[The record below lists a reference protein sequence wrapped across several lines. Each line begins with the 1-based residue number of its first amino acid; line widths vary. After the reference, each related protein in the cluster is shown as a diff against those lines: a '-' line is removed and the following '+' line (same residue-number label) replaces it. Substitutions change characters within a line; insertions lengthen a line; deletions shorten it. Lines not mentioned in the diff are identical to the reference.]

1 MSPGQPLYAT
11 QFGRISL
18 PWSTEIPPILFLLLL
33 LPGRS
38 SISHPAR
45 TPHLTALNLS
55 LTPSNLSKLVVSP
68 PYLWFEFFI
77 SFPVLDTQSGIDH
90 RCVRK
95 GRIQFWHFVLFCNYK
110 WLRGGF
116 FSFCKNPSFTPPER
130 LEISFQGDLCWEHVG
145 RVMNLFGTISCEAK
159 ACTHF
164 VYYEKVE

>member
-18 PWSTEIPPILFLLLL
+18 LWSTEIPPILFLLL

-55 LTPSNLSKLVVSP
+55 LTPSNLSNL
-68 PYLWFEFFI
+68 
-77 SFPVLDTQSGIDH
+77 
-90 RCVRK
+90 
-95 GRIQFWHFVLFCNYK
+95 
-110 WLRGGF
+110 
-116 FSFCKNPSFTPPER
+116 
-130 LEISFQGDLCWEHVG
+130 GDLCWEHVG

-164 VYYEKVE
+164 VYYEKVICKNSHKHFSYP